1 MNNSWTAQEQSRFDR
16 GELVLDLDQLLAQ
29 SKAGKIHPWVA
40 P

>member
-16 GELVLDLDQLLAQ
+16 RDLVLDLDQLLAQ
-29 SKAGKIHPWVA
+29 SKAGKIDPWVA